1 MGTMRK
7 LKRQV
12 RQNRRNAMKQYARTA
27 SVSIRAEKKKAEK
40 QDREVLAALEDAN
53 HYSDHCRNCGL
64 FLPGERGRVR

>member
-12 RQNRRNAMKQYARTA
+12 RQSRRNAMKQYARTA

-40 QDREVLAALEDAN
+40 QDREVLAALEDAKRKQ
-53 HYSDHCRNCGL
+53 DK
-64 FLPGERGRVR
+64 E

>member
-27 SVSIRAEKKKAEK
+27 SVSIRAEKK
-40 QDREVLAALEDAN
+40 DREVLAALEDAKRKQ
-53 HYSDHCRNCGL
+53 DK
-64 FLPGERGRVR
+64 E